1 MVDASAGVPVKKRDP
16 RGPEPDL
23 LRRYLLAYP
32 VVVLLLALAVWMSLA
47 GDEGDAEEDATPPAV
62 ESEPA
67 KTASSPPDVDAEARE
82 TGALEGLLDRGR
94 DASLATKAGVGA
106 IAGLFG
112 ERLGRAVRYVDEHVD
127 AQDLVEGGKKLARFI
142 PFVGP
147 CLRFDRAREMY
158 RSGDAERQA
167 RARRQTVIALA
178 ELGLDVGS
186 AGLGR
191 AASGS
196 AGMLEAME
204 GAVDVADFSD
214 FLLAINE
221 ELDESVQLGGLSVAN
236 AAVDRLAGQA
246 LVEVEGLEDFV
257 ETLLQVEPREI
268 VGDLSSEMA
277 RRAEALLESLS
288 SGEPG
293 ER

>member
-1 MVDASAGVPVKKRDP
+1 MA
-16 RGPEPDL
+16 
-23 LRRYLLAYP
+23 
-32 VVVLLLALAVWMSLA
+32 VLLLALAVWMSLP
-47 GDEGDAEEDATPPAV
+47 GDGGDAEENAIPPV
-62 ESEPA
+62 TKSEPA
-67 KTASSPPDVDAEARE
+67 ETALPPDNDVDAEARE
-82 TGALEGLLDRGR
+82 PGAIEGLLDRSR
-94 DASLATKAGVGA
+94 EASLATKAGVGA

-127 AQDLVEGGKKLARFI
+127 AQDLVEGGKKVARFI

-158 RSGDAERQA
+158 RGGDAEQQA

-257 ETLLQVEPREI
+257 ETLLQVELREI
-268 VGDLSSEMA
+268 VGDLSSEVAVRA
-277 RRAEALLESLS
+277 RALLDSLTP
-288 SGEPG
+288 GEPG